1 MHEADRGNPKDVA
14 RVELDDAATYVKL
27 PLEGAAVVPTVSA
40 RGTFQGAPI
49 EIVKISSG
57 SGVTDYVTHETD
69 FSYSTY
75 GIHIGQD
82 DRLTFLGI
90 DQMVEVLL
98 IDCRDDSATLGR
110 EVHVSMRVSPDRM
123 IVIPKG
129 VAHTLDGLDGVVTR
143 DEPVWYSGDTPD
155 WHIDNDL
162 VSFPISSQQHPVV
175 ATCDQPLP
183 QEASLL
189 ISRMSQ
195 LINATTHAAYLSRFN
210 VKFKDGDQYVLIRP
224 DWASKGTG
232 APDRSALIDENRYAL
247 TGPESFT
254 IVPTTDS
261 CTSDFLRLDMD
272 SLDQSW
278 TRHPRS
284 HRKITW
290 LGGAGAFAVEIAD
303 EHGRTS
309 IIHATSPTLHVNIPP
324 GSWYRFI
331 GSGTAVLRS
340 EQERI
345 LPDLEVETGPDYE
358 AAPEGAVPQSR
369 PAPEG
374 DWAFMPGKVTNL
386 LARKES
392 EMVPH

>member
-1 MHEADRGNPKDVA
+1 MYQVDRCCPNAVA
-14 RVELDDAATYVKL
+14 RVIVEDSINEMAL
-27 PLEGAAVVPTVSA
+27 PIDGAEVVPTMSS

-49 EIVKISSG
+49 EVVKISSG

-69 FSYSTY
+69 FSYSTF

-82 DRLTFLGI
+82 DRLTFLGVS
-90 DQMVEVLL
+90 QCVEVSL
-98 IDCRDDSATLGR
+98 IDCRDDSPTAGL
-110 EVHVSMRVSPDRM
+110 EVVVSMTVSPDRM

-143 DEPVWYSGDTPD
+143 DEPVWYAGDTPD

-162 VSFPISSQQHPVV
+162 VSFPVSSRQHPVV
-175 ATCDQPLP
+175 TTCDRPLP
-183 QEASLL
+183 HDASLL

-195 LINATTHAAYLSRFN
+195 RVNATTHAAYMSRFSI
-210 VKFKDGDQYVLIRP
+210 KFDDGERYVLIRP
-224 DWASKGTG
+224 DWASQDNGTAESSPMVG
-232 APDRSALIDENRYAL
+232 ENRYAL

-272 SLDQSW
+272 AVDGSW

-290 LGGAGAFAVEIAD
+290 LGGEGAFAVEIAD
-303 EHGRTS
+303 DSAGTS
-309 IIHATSPTLHVNIPP
+309 MVQAASPTLHVKIPP
-324 GSWYRFI
+324 GTWYRFV

-340 EQERI
+340 EQERT
-345 LPDLEVETGPDYE
+345 LPDLEVDAEPDIET
-358 AAPEGAVPQSR
+358 APEGVLPRSR
-369 PAPEG
+369 PEPDG
-374 DWAFMPGKVTNL
+374 GWTYMPGRLTNL

-392 EMVPH
+392 EMVHH